1 MAVTIDR
8 IGKLLVGAKLITEE
22 QLREAVVVQKQKG
35 GGRLSSLLVKMGF
48 IEEDKLL
55 EFLAQQYRV
64 PAVDL
69 MNYERIDPSVI
80 KLVPI
85 ELVKKHMVLP
95 LKRIGSSLT
104 VAMADPTNVFGLDD
118 LKFRTNYSIQ
128 PVIASESAL
137 LEAIKKYYGGGFAVS
152 NTLATSLREEQKS
165 DTNKLLEIKDYTLA
179 DLDSAGDF
187 SGFDEGVTID
197 VEDFDKTVGDV
208 LDSVE
213 VADEDQDQNYASE
226 AVEAPIVKLV
236 NGIMVNALKTG
247 CSDIHIEPYEN
258 VFRVRYRLDGN
269 MMTVMNLPLRVKNAM
284 VSRVKIMAKLDIAER
299 RLPQD
304 GRIKL
309 KLGAK
314 RDVDF
319 RVSVMPTLFGEK
331 AVMRVL
337 DKAQVQL
344 DMTKLGLEEQQRT
357 ALKLALGAPYGMILV
372 TGPTGSGKTTT
383 LYSALQALN
392 TPDVNIC
399 TAEDPVEFNFMGINQ
414 VQVHPD
420 IGLTFAAALKAF
432 LRQDPDIIMIGEIRD
447 YETGE
452 IGVKAAL
459 TGHLVLASLHTNDA
473 PSTINRLLNMGI
485 EPFLVSSSVVLI
497 IAQRLARRICR
508 DCKVPDPEVTPDVL
522 RKFGMKD
529 DDIAMAKP
537 MKGTGCVTC
546 NKTGYKGRIALYQVM
561 PINERFRTAIL
572 QGASTDE
579 IRKLS
584 IEEGVK
590 TLRMS
595 GLTKIVEGITTI
607 SEVESCTIAD

>member
-1 MAVTIDR
+1 MAVTFDR
-8 IGKLLVGAKLITEE
+8 IGKLLVGAKLISEQ
-22 QLREAVVVQKQKG
+22 QLREAVAIQKQKG
-35 GGRLSSLLVKMGF
+35 GNHLSGTLVKMGL

-55 EFLAQQYRV
+55 SFLSQQYRI
-64 PAVDL
+64 PAVNL
-69 MNYERIDPSVI
+69 NSYQFIDPSII

-95 LKRIGSSLT
+95 LKRVGSNLT

-137 LEAIKKYYGGGFAVS
+137 LEAIKKYYGAGADGQFSEDAKS
-152 NTLATSLREEQKS
+152 ADTS
-165 DTNKLLEIKDYTLA
+165 KLLEVKDYTIN
-179 DLDSAGDF
+179 DLQSATDF
-187 SGFDEGVTID
+187 DLHDEGATID
-197 VEDFDKTVGDV
+197 VEDFDKTVGDL

-213 VADEDQDQNYASE
+213 VAEDEQDSGYATGV
-226 AVEAPIVKLV
+226 VEAPIVKLV
-236 NGIMVNALKTG
+236 NGILVNALKTG
-247 CSDIHIEPYEN
+247 SSDIHIEPYEN

-269 MMTVMNLPLRVKNAM
+269 MMTVMNLPLKVKNAM

-331 AVMRVL
+331 ACLRVL
-337 DKAQVQL
+337 DKASVQL
-344 DMTKLGLEEQQRT
+344 DMTKLGLEEQQRNDLKA
-357 ALKLALGAPYGMILV
+357 ALAAPYGMILV

-392 TPDVNIC
+392 TPSVNIC

-452 IGVKAAL
+452 IGVKSAL

-485 EPFLVSSSVVLI
+485 EPFLVASSVVVI
-497 IAQRLARRICR
+497 IAQRLARRVCK
-508 DCKVPDPEVTPDVL
+508 DCKVPDPEVTPAVL
-522 RKFGMKD
+522 KKVGMND
-529 DDIAMAKP
+529 EEIAVAKP
-537 MKGTGCVTC
+537 HKGTGCAAC
-546 NKTGYKGRIALYQVM
+546 NQTGYKGRVALYQVM
-561 PINERFRTAIL
+561 TISDRIRSGIL
-572 QGASTDE
+572 QGASTED

-584 IEEGVK
+584 IEDGVK

-595 GLTKIVEGITTI
+595 GLTKIAEGITTI
-607 SEVESCTIAD
+607 SEVESCTVAD

>member
-1 MAVTIDR
+1 MAVIVDR
-8 IGKLLVGAKLITEE
+8 IGKLLVGAKIISE
-22 QLREAVVVQKQKG
+22 QQLKEALAIQRQKG
-35 GGRLSSLLVKMGF
+35 SGQLGGTLVKMGL
-48 IEEDKLL
+48 IEEEKLL
-55 EFLAQQYRV
+55 GFLAQQYRV
-64 PAVDL
+64 PAVNL
-69 MNYERIDPSVI
+69 KSYQPIDPAII

-85 ELVKKHMVLP
+85 ELVKKHMVVP
-95 LKRIGSSLT
+95 LKRVGSTLT

-137 LEAIKKYYGGGFAVS
+137 LEAIERYYGIGQSQGPQGDSQAVES
-152 NTLATSLREEQKS
+152 A
-165 DTNKLLEIKDYTLA
+165 KLLEIKDYTIN
-179 DLDSAGDF
+179 DMESANEINLQ
-187 SGFDEGVTID
+187 DEGATLD

-213 VADEDQDQNYASE
+213 VAEDVQETGYATGV
-226 AVEAPIVKLV
+226 VEAPIVKLV
-236 NGIMVNALKTG
+236 NGILVNALKTG
-247 CSDIHIEPYEN
+247 SSDIHIEPYET

-269 MMTVMNLPLRVKNAM
+269 MMTVMNLPLKVKNAM
-284 VSRVKIMAKLDIAER
+284 VSRIKIMARLDIAER

-331 AVMRVL
+331 AVLRVL
-337 DKAQVQL
+337 DKANVQL
-344 DMTKLGLEEQQRT
+344 DMTKLGLEEPQRKALKT
-357 ALKLALGAPYGMILV
+357 ALASPFGMILV

-392 TPDVNIC
+392 TPSVNIC
-399 TAEDPVEFNFMGINQ
+399 TAEDPIEFNFMGINQ
-414 VQVHPD
+414 VQVHGD
-420 IGLTFAAALKAF
+420 IGFTFSAALKAF

-452 IGVKAAL
+452 IGVKSAL

-485 EPFLVSSSVVLI
+485 EPFLVANSVVLI
-497 IAQRLARRICR
+497 IAQRLARRICK
-508 DCKVPDPEVTPDVL
+508 DCKVVDPEVTPDVL
-522 RKFGMKD
+522 RKAGMNED
-529 DDIAMAKP
+529 EIATAKP
-537 MKGTGCVTC
+537 HKGRGCANC
-546 NKTGYKGRIALYQVM
+546 NKTGYKGRVALYQVM
-561 PINERFRTAIL
+561 TITERLRSGIL
-572 QGASTDE
+572 QGVSTDE
-579 IRKLS
+579 IKKLS
-584 IEEGVK
+584 IEDGVK

-595 GLTKIVEGITTI
+595 GLTKIAEGITTI
-607 SEVESCTIAD
+607 SEVESCTVAD

>member
-1 MAVTIDR
+1 MAVTFDR
-8 IGKLLVGAKLITEE
+8 IGKLLVGAKLISEQ
-22 QLREAVVVQKQKG
+22 QLREAVAIQKQKG
-35 GGRLSSLLVKMGF
+35 GNHLSGTLVKMGF
-48 IEEDKLL
+48 IEEGKLL
-55 EFLAQQYRV
+55 SFLAQQYRV
-64 PAVDL
+64 PAVNL
-69 MNYERIDPSVI
+69 NSYQFIDPAVI

-95 LKRIGSSLT
+95 LKRVGSNLT

-137 LEAIKKYYGGGFAVS
+137 LEAIKKYYGSGPEGLFTEDGKSAD
-152 NTLATSLREEQKS
+152 TS
-165 DTNKLLEIKDYTLA
+165 KLLEIKDYTIN
-179 DLDSAGDF
+179 DLQSTDF
-187 SGFDEGVTID
+187 DMQDEGATID
-197 VEDFDKTVGDV
+197 VEDFDKTVGDL

-213 VADEDQDQNYASE
+213 VAEDEQEETGYATGV
-226 AVEAPIVKLV
+226 VEAPIVKLV
-236 NGIMVNALKTG
+236 NGILVNALKTG
-247 CSDIHIEPYEN
+247 SSDIHIEPYEN

-269 MMTVMNLPLRVKNAM
+269 MMTVMNLPLKVKNAM

-331 AVMRVL
+331 AVLRVL
-337 DKAQVQL
+337 DKASVQL
-344 DMTKLGLEEQQRT
+344 DMTKLGLEEQQRNHLKT
-357 ALKLALGAPYGMILV
+357 ALAAPYGMILV

-392 TPDVNIC
+392 TPAVNIC
-399 TAEDPVEFNFMGINQ
+399 TAEDPIEFNFMGINQ

-452 IGVKAAL
+452 IGVKSAL

-485 EPFLVSSSVVLI
+485 EPFLVASSVVLI

-508 DCKVPDPEVTPDVL
+508 ECKVPDPEMTPAMLKKV
-522 RKFGMKD
+522 GMTD
-529 DDIAMAKP
+529 EEIAVAKP
-537 MKGTGCVTC
+537 HKGTGCSIC
-546 NKTGYKGRIALYQVM
+546 NQTGYKGRVALYQVM
-561 PINERFRTAIL
+561 TISDRLRSGIL
-572 QGASTDE
+572 QGASTEE
-579 IRKLS
+579 IRKIS
-584 IEEGVK
+584 IDDGVK

-595 GLTKIVEGITTI
+595 GLTKIAEGITTI
-607 SEVESCTIAD
+607 SEVESCTVAD

>member
-1 MAVTIDR
+1 MAVTFDR
-8 IGKLLVGAKLITEE
+8 IGKLLVGAKLISEQ
-22 QLREAVVVQKQKG
+22 QLREAVAIQKQKG
-35 GGRLSSLLVKMGF
+35 GSHLSGTLVKMGF
-48 IEEDKLL
+48 IEEGKLL
-55 EFLAQQYRV
+55 SFLAQQYRV
-64 PAVDL
+64 PAVNL
-69 MNYERIDPSVI
+69 NSYQFIDPAVI

-85 ELVKKHMVLP
+85 ELVRKHMVLP
-95 LKRIGSSLT
+95 LKRVGSNLT

-118 LKFRTNYSIQ
+118 LKFRTNYSIT

-137 LEAIKKYYGGGFAVS
+137 LEAIKKYYGGGPEGLFTDDAKS
-152 NTLATSLREEQKS
+152 ADTS
-165 DTNKLLEIKDYTLA
+165 KLLEVKDYTIN
-179 DLDSAGDF
+179 DLQSTDF
-187 SGFDEGVTID
+187 EVQEEGATID
-197 VEDFDKTVGDV
+197 VEDFDKTVGDL

-213 VADEDQDQNYASE
+213 VAEDEQEESGYATGV
-226 AVEAPIVKLV
+226 VEAPIVKLV
-236 NGIMVNALKTG
+236 NGILVNALKTG
-247 CSDIHIEPYEN
+247 SSDIHIEPYEN

-269 MMTVMNLPLRVKNAM
+269 MMTVMNLPLKVKNAM

-331 AVMRVL
+331 AVLRVL
-337 DKAQVQL
+337 DKASVQL
-344 DMTKLGLEEQQRT
+344 DMTKLGLEEQQRNSLKA
-357 ALKLALGAPYGMILV
+357 ALAAPYGMILV

-392 TPDVNIC
+392 TPAVNIC
-399 TAEDPVEFNFMGINQ
+399 TAEDPIEFNFMGINQ

-452 IGVKAAL
+452 IGVKSAL

-485 EPFLVSSSVVLI
+485 EPFLVASSVVLI
-497 IAQRLARRICR
+497 IAQRLARRICKE
-508 DCKVPDPEVTPDVL
+508 CKVPDPEMTPAMLKKV
-522 RKFGMKD
+522 GMTD
-529 DDIAMAKP
+529 EEIAVAKP
-537 MKGTGCVTC
+537 HKGTGCSIC
-546 NKTGYKGRIALYQVM
+546 NQTGYKGRVALYQVM
-561 PINERFRTAIL
+561 TISDRLRSGIL
-572 QGASTDE
+572 QGASTEE
-579 IRKLS
+579 IRKIS
-584 IEEGVK
+584 IEDGVK

-595 GLTKIVEGITTI
+595 GLTKIAEGITTI
-607 SEVESCTIAD
+607 SEVESCTVAD

>member
-1 MAVTIDR
+1 MAVTVDR
-8 IGKLLVGAKLITEE
+8 IGKLLVTAKLISED
-22 QLREAVVVQKQKG
+22 QLKEAAVIQKQKG
-35 GGRLSSLLVKMGF
+35 NGQLGSTLVKMGF
-48 IEEDKLL
+48 INEEKLL
-55 EFLAQQYRV
+55 TFLSQQYRV
-64 PAVDL
+64 PAINL
-69 MNYERIDPSVI
+69 QSYQAIDPAVI

-85 ELVKKHMVLP
+85 ELVRKHLVLP
-95 LKRIGSSLT
+95 LKRVGSTLT

-137 LEAIKKYYGGGFAVS
+137 LEAIAKYYGIIPGQSVVDEGKAGD
-152 NTLATSLREEQKS
+152 TSR
-165 DTNKLLEIKDYTLA
+165 LLEVKDYTIN
-179 DLDSAGDF
+179 DLQPASNEYSIQDDGA
-187 SGFDEGVTID
+187 TID
-197 VEDFDKTVGDV
+197 VDDFDKTVGDV

-213 VADEDQDQNYASE
+213 VAEDEEPGFVSGV
-226 AVEAPIVKLV
+226 VEAPVVKLV
-236 NGIMVNALKTG
+236 NGILVNALKTG
-247 CSDIHIEPYEN
+247 SSDVHIEPYEN
-258 VFRVRYRLDGN
+258 VFRVRYRLDGQ
-269 MMTVMNLPLRVKNAM
+269 MMTVMNLPMKVKNAM

-331 AVMRVL
+331 ACLRVL
-337 DKAQVQL
+337 DKANVQL
-344 DMTKLGLEEQQRT
+344 DMMKLGFEDAQRKE
-357 ALKLALGAPYGMILV
+357 LKAGLAAPFGMILV

-392 TPDVNIC
+392 TPAVNIC
-399 TAEDPVEFNFMGINQ
+399 TAEDPIEFNFMGINQ

-432 LRQDPDIIMIGEIRD
+432 LRQDPDIIIIGEIRD

-497 IAQRLARRICR
+497 IAQRLARRICK
-508 DCKVPDPEVTPDVL
+508 DCKMPDPEVTPEL
-522 RKFGMKD
+522 LKKIGMKD
-529 DDIAMAKP
+529 EEIAMAKP
-537 MKGTGCVTC
+537 HKGAGCAVC
-546 NKTGYKGRIALYQVM
+546 NKTGYKGRVALYQVM
-561 PINERFRTAIL
+561 TVSDRIRAGIL

-579 IRKLS
+579 IKQLS
-584 IEEGVK
+584 IQDGVK

-595 GLTKIVEGITTI
+595 GLTKIAEGITTI